1 MQMVSICVCI
11 TYADVRHMDMH
22 DLYAFFSFS
31 AEIRKKVKS
40 EPALI
45 LAGLCQ
51 NSEWKKVESHLQT
64 LHDLLTKWS
73 ELAMRILLLNIKAR
87 ITNE

>member
-40 EPALI
+40 D
-45 LAGLCQ
+45 
-51 NSEWKKVESHLQT
+51 LQT
-64 LHDLLTKWS
+64 TDGLFWLTCRTWKQGS
-73 ELAMRILLLNIKAR
+73 KLI
-87 ITNE
+87 

>member
-31 AEIRKKVKS
+31 AEIRKKVEADLS
-40 EPALI
+40 DPARFFSGALMHI
-45 LAGLCQ
+45 
-51 NSEWKKVESHLQT
+51 
-64 LHDLLTKWS
+64 
-73 ELAMRILLLNIKAR
+73 ILLSY
-87 ITNE
+87 

>member
-31 AEIRKKVKS
+31 AEIRKKVV
-40 EPALI
+40 P
-45 LAGLCQ
+45 
-51 NSEWKKVESHLQT
+51 
-64 LHDLLTKWS
+64 DLTKTPRR
-73 ELAMRILLLNIKAR
+73 AAAR
-87 ITNE
+87 QHNM

>member
-31 AEIRKKVKS
+31 TEIRK
-40 EPALI
+40 A
-45 LAGLCQ
+45 
-51 NSEWKKVESHLQT
+51 VESEIRLRLT
-64 LHDLLTKWS
+64 EHDGW
-73 ELAMRILLLNIKAR
+73 
-87 ITNE
+87 

>member
-31 AEIRKKVKS
+31 AEIRKKVV
-40 EPALI
+40 PD
-45 LAGLCQ
+45 
-51 NSEWKKVESHLQT
+51 LQICPPKISVKRNGFMT
-64 LHDLLTKWS
+64 YI
-73 ELAMRILLLNIKAR
+73 E
-87 ITNE
+87 E

>member
-31 AEIRKKVKS
+31 AEIRKKVVPDLPHPPRGAAAMKHKMCHS
-40 EPALI
+40 IICVLFYILCLSPAP
-45 LAGLCQ
+45 
-51 NSEWKKVESHLQT
+51 
-64 LHDLLTKWS
+64 
-73 ELAMRILLLNIKAR
+73 
-87 ITNE
+87 